1 MFIEQQHAQDSGGNY
16 LFISG
21 FKFNWYVHYFKI
33 VDKENSVSMY
43 TLF

>member
-1 MFIEQQHAQDSGGNY
+1 MPKIREVIIFLSQVSSLIGT
-16 LFISG
+16 
-21 FKFNWYVHYFKI
+21 YFKI